1 MQNMEATIAV
11 VIFLVT
17 YAVII
22 SEKLHRVV
30 ISLAGAMLIISL
42 GIVTQEEAIRGIDFN
57 TLALML
63 GMMMIV
69 IITRRSGVFEYVAIK
84 SAKVAKGDPI
94 RILVL
99 MTTITAV
106 LSGFLGSVTVVLL
119 MVPVTISICDR
130 LNISPLPFLLCEIIG
145 SNIGGTATPVGDPPN
160 MLIYSATD
168 LKFMDFVVNLTPL
181 VFAVLIVTIVLVAG
195 FYRNRIKVSE
205 ADKAKVMQ
213 LNELETIKDW
223 AILKKSLLVLALTI
237 SGFFLQQV
245 LGLHTGTIALAGA
258 TLLMI
263 ISGEE
268 PEDILLSVEWP
279 TIFFFIGLFVLV
291 ESLVKVGVISYLAE
305 QSLALTHGNF
315 PLTALLILWMSGI
328 FSAFVDNIP
337 FVTAMIPLIKE
348 IAHLTGMPI
357 DPLWWSLALG
367 TCLGGNGTL
376 IGASANVVVA
386 GVSEKHGVLISFMW
400 YLKIAF
406 PLMIVSLLIS
416 TVYVYLRYLI

>member
-1 MQNMEATIAV
+1 MQNMDVTIAV

-17 YAVII
+17 YAFII
-22 SEKLHRVV
+22 SEKLHRAVV
-30 ISLAGAMLIISL
+30 SLAGAMLVVFL
-42 GIVTQEEAIRGIDFN
+42 GIIEQEEAIAGIDFN

-69 IITRRSGVFEYVAIK
+69 IITRRSGVFEYMAIK
-84 SAKVAKGDPI
+84 SAKIARGDPI
-94 RILVL
+94 RIMVL
-99 MTTITAV
+99 FTTITGV
-106 LSGFLGSVTVVLL
+106 LSAFLGSVTVVLL

-130 LNISPLPFLLCEIIG
+130 LNITPLPYLLCEIIG

-160 MLIYSATD
+160 MLIYSASD
-168 LKFMDFVVNLTPL
+168 LQFMDFVFNLTPL
-181 VFAVLIVTIVLVAG
+181 VFGVLAVTIALVA
-195 FYRNRIKVSE
+195 FYYRNRLTVSD

-213 LNELETIKDW
+213 MNELRAIKDW
-223 AILKKSLLVLALTI
+223 ALLKKSLLVLAMTI
-237 SGFFLQQV
+237 TGFFLQQV

-258 TLLMI
+258 MLLMI

-268 PEDILLSVEWP
+268 LEGILLSVEWP
-279 TIFFFIGLFVLV
+279 TLFFFIGLFILV
-291 ESLVKVGVISYLAE
+291 ESLVKVGIIGFLARE
-305 QSLALTHGNF
+305 SLALTHGDF
-315 PLTALLILWMSGI
+315 PLTVLLILWMSGI

-348 IAHLTGMPI
+348 ITLLTGMPI

-416 TVYVYLRYLI
+416 TLYLYLRYLI